1 MLRAEPQYCS
11 SLGGAL
17 MTLKL
22 YFSPGAC
29 SLSPHIIAREAQL
42 DIKLD
47 KVDFATK
54 KTASGQDY
62 LAINPKGYVP
72 ALELENGYVLTE
84 NPAIAQYLA
93 DQKPAAKLAPAHGTL
108 ERYKLEETL
117 AYINSE
123 IHKSYSP
130 LFNPKISPEQRQD
143 RIDYLHKRYS
153 IVEKALSDRPYLF
166 GENFSAADAYLFVV
180 TRWAGML
187 KVDLSKFKALTAFQE
202 RVGQRPAVKAAIEAE
217 TAYKA

>member
-1 MLRAEPQYCS
+1 
-11 SLGGAL
+11 

-42 DIKLD
+42 DIKLE

-72 ALELENGYVLTE
+72 ALELANGYVLTE

-108 ERYKLEETL
+108 ERYKLEEML
-117 AYINSE
+117 GYINSE

-130 LFNPKISPEQRQD
+130 LFNPKTSPELRQD
-143 RIDYLHKRYS
+143 RIDYLHKRYA
-153 IVEKALSDRPYLF
+153 IVEKALTDRPYLF
-166 GENFSAADAYLFVV
+166 GEYFSAADAYLFVV
-180 TRWAGML
+180 TRWAGLL
-187 KVDLSKFKALTAFQE
+187 KIDLSKFKALTAFQE

-217 TAYKA
+217 TANKA